1 MTEKKKNTDRTLF
14 EKGGDR
20 AKNHMFETD
29 SGVSWQERQKSPGK
43 EVIRGGASGG
53 LSGVIPGQAEAQKS
67 PTGSAGREPLNQN
80 PTEFMDADGL
90 LQLMIAGQERQKSPG
105 KEVIRGGASGGL
117 SGVIPG
123 RAEAQRSVIRG
134 GASGALTGALSGKS
148 EEQNLLEKLL
158 GGSDPYGSNQSIHSI
173 RPQVPE
179 SSGKPEAGEGIE
191 DQTRGEEGMIA
202 DTVADG
208 YIEALQSILNPNYAA
223 QASEDVMGQYAA
235 MTGGRP
241 SSAAISAGTAAKAE
255 TEAALLR
262 ELLAGG
268 ADGDGDSKSV
278 LGKLLGENTTI
289 ADVPEEYAGYADLEG
304 YETIVPMLES
314 FESEEDMGDYL
325 ADMVNKGF
333 ISEAVATE
341 YLKRFDDPYE
351 EYDAEGRIDYASM
364 VKNLGGWTLT
374 DDGGTNFFGGLN
386 RNMKIKS
393 PNGQEFTVAQLYR
406 LLKKNGMDEQEAKD
420 HLVKLQNYLK
430 SKE

>member
-80 PTEFMDADGL
+80 PTEFVDADGL

-123 RAEAQRSVIRG
+123 QAEAQKSVIQG
-134 GASGALTGALSGKS
+134 GASGALTGALTGALSGKS
-148 EEQNLLEKLL
+148 E
-158 GGSDPYGSNQSIHSI
+158 
-173 RPQVPE
+173 
-179 SSGKPEAGEGIE
+179 
-191 DQTRGEEGMIA
+191 DQTTGEEGMIA

-208 YIEALQSILNPNYAA
+208 YIEALRSILDPNYAA

-304 YETIVPMLES
+304 YETIVPMMES

-325 ADMVNKGF
+325 ADMVNKGL

-364 VKNLGGWTLT
+364 VKNPGGWTLT